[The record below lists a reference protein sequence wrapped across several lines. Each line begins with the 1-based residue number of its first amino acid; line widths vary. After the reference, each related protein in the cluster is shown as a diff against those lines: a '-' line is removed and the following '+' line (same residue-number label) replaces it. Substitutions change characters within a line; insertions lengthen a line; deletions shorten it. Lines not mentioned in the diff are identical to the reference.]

1 MNSVYSVTL
10 CQESGMAEGGDPVT
24 VEPVAPQTRADI
36 PEVVKAVVAAL
47 ATTKNKELG
56 KS

>member
-1 MNSVYSVTL
+1 
-10 CQESGMAEGGDPVT
+10 MAEGGDPVT

>member
-1 MNSVYSVTL
+1 
-10 CQESGMAEGGDPVT
+10 MADGGEPST
-24 VEPVAPQTRADI
+24 GEPVAPLTRADI

-47 ATTKNKELG
+47 ATTKPHEELG